1 MHAEATA
8 IPARPAAR
16 AGPPPALRV
25 GMIFLT
31 DPDSPTQLSGMPHR
45 MAAALRAQ
53 GVEIIPLLGRDPI
66 AIRPDLPSRIARKIR
81 RERRKRIPRALRAG
95 LSDRFPALARRTVLG
110 RARALSRRVAAQI
123 DPERMDL
130 LFGVCISTA
139 LYELETDL
147 PIVYFSDATSRIIN
161 ETYPKAAARGRAR
174 RDAMLAME
182 RASLERVAFA
192 AFAAPNTLDSALND
206 LGVPP
211 ERAALIPMGAN
222 VTPPDPAA
230 VRAPADAPTT
240 RDCRLL
246 ISAADPVRKRVDLA
260 VRTTE
265 ALRAR
270 GVHATL
276 SVIGPGTKRSRRS
289 RAVESVGP
297 LRLGDPDHAQTH
309 RRLLR
314 TCHLHLLPSLG
325 EAFGIAPAE
334 SAHYARPAIVSDAGG
349 LPSVVLHDR
358 TGLVLPV
365 DADHNQW
372 ADAITQ
378 LVQDPARYRR
388 YSAAALT
395 RARDELNWSAW
406 ATRIIALM
414 HQAVAERQSPSR
426 AV

>member
-1 MHAEATA
+1 MHGEQTA
-8 IPARPAAR
+8 IPSHHTPRH
-16 AGPPPALRV
+16 GPPDALRV

-31 DPDSPTQLSGMPHR
+31 DPDSPTQLSGMPFR
-45 MAAALRAQ
+45 MAEALRAQ
-53 GVEIIPLLGRDPI
+53 GVEVVPLLGRDPLG
-66 AIRPDLPSRIARKIR
+66 ARPDLSARIASRIR
-81 RERRKRIPRALRAG
+81 RERRKLVPPAARAALRD
-95 LSDRFPALARRTVLG
+95 LFPGRTRRSVLR
-110 RARALSRRVAAQI
+110 RARTLSERIGAQI

-139 LYELETDL
+139 LFELETDL

-174 RDAMLAME
+174 RDALLEME
-182 RASLERVAFA
+182 RTSLERVRFA
-192 AFAAPNTLDSALND
+192 AFAAPRTLESALSD

-211 ERAALIPMGAN
+211 ERTALIPMGAH
-222 VTPPDPAA
+222 VVPPDPAA
-230 VRAPADAPTT
+230 VRAPADPPTV

-260 VRTTE
+260 VRTAET
-265 ALRAR
+265 LRAR
-270 GVHATL
+270 GVQATL
-276 SVIGPGTKRSRRS
+276 SVIGPGTKRSRGS

-297 LRLGDPDHAQTH
+297 LRLGHPDDAQTH

-314 TCHLHLLPSLG
+314 TCHLQLLPSLG
-325 EAFGIAPAE
+325 EAYGIAPAE
-334 SAHYARPAIVSDAGG
+334 SAHYARPAVVSDTGG
-349 LPSVVLHDR
+349 LPSVVLHDQ

-365 DADHNQW
+365 EADHNQW

-388 YSAAALT
+388 YSTAALA

-406 ATRIIALM
+406 ATSIIALM
-414 HQAVAERQSPSR
+414 HQAITEPRASAR

>member
-1 MHAEATA
+1 MHAAPTA
-8 IPARPAAR
+8 IPTRRPASDPA
-16 AGPPPALRV
+16 APPLRV

-31 DPDSPTQLSGMPHR
+31 DPDSPTQLSGMPHH
-45 MAAALRAQ
+45 MAAALRVQ
-53 GVEIIPLLGRDPI
+53 GVEIIPLRGRAPLD
-66 AIRPDLPSRIARKIR
+66 ARPDLPARVARRLR
-81 RERRKRIPRALRAG
+81 RERAKLVPPALRAA
-95 LSDRFPALARRTVLG
+95 LSDRFPARTRRKVFEH
-110 RARALSRRVAAQI
+110 ARALSSRIADQI
-123 DPERMDL
+123 DPARMDL

-139 LYELETDL
+139 LYGLETDL

-174 RDAMLAME
+174 HDAMLAME

-192 AFAAPNTLDSALND
+192 AFASPRTLESALTD

-230 VRAPADAPTT
+230 VRSPADAPTA

-246 ISAADPVRKRVDLA
+246 VSAADPARKRVDLA
-260 VRTTE
+260 VRAAE

-289 RAVESVGP
+289 KAVESVGP

-334 SAHYARPAIVSDAGG
+334 SAHYARPAIVSDTGG
-349 LPSVVLHDR
+349 LPSVVLHDQ

-365 DADHNQW
+365 EADHNQW
-372 ADAITQ
+372 ADAITL
-378 LVQDPARYRR
+378 LVQDPARYRC
-388 YSAAALT
+388 YSTAALA

-414 HQAVAERQSPSR
+414 HQAATEPR
-426 AV
+426 ASARAG